1 MLFGFTNTVATVGI
15 VQMYLFL
22 VFKGSWRYLQDS
34 AYLFSDNSKVM
45 RTHERHKQATAG
57 DGFCICYVPPP
68 ALSCTTLSLYSCR
81 SVCQYLCHSVY
92 VCGHT
97 HVCVHADSSVA
108 DNNNT
113 NSPKKQLGDFNEHH
127 AK

>member
-1 MLFGFTNTVATVGI
+1 MNKYPISRQIKNGFQPVLQVVPSFADVSPIFNVVYNNALLLFGFTNTVATVGI

-22 VFKGSWRYLQDS
+22 QVFKGSWRYLQDS

-57 DGFCICYVPPP
+57 DGLCICYVPPP

-81 SVCQYLCHSVY
+81 SVC
-92 VCGHT
+92 
-97 HVCVHADSSVA
+97 
-108 DNNNT
+108 
-113 NSPKKQLGDFNEHH
+113 
-127 AK
+127 